1 MGPGP
6 APSLYTNLTPV
17 PTATPTAV
25 PQGVYTPAEIV
36 LLSDG
41 ENNESPNPLAAAQT
55 AAERGVRIY
64 TIGIGSPNGT
74 NLHINGFTV
83 HTQLDEDLLKQIAQ
97 VTNGEYYYASSE
109 QDLQKVYD
117 SLTPQVVV
125 KAEKTEITSI
135 FAGAGIFVLL
145 LGGVFSLL
153 WFGRMP

>member
-1 MGPGP
+1 M
-6 APSLYTNLTPV
+6 
-17 PTATPTAV
+17 
-25 PQGVYTPAEIV
+25 
-36 LLSDG
+36 
-41 ENNESPNPLAAAQT
+41 AAAQT